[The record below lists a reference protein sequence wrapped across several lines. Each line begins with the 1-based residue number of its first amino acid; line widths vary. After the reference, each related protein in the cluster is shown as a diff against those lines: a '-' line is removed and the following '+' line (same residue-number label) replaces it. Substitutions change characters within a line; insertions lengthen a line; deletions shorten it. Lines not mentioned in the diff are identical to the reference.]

1 MLNRC
6 LKFIII
12 ARTNE
17 LRTRSQ
23 LDLFRRL
30 LEGKPFLAS
39 LSQQFA
45 QSNKRIS
52 NYIPAQCDNTQPVE
66 IVIHLLNDVA
76 DHSGGSED
84 ENNTHSEMKAM
95 LNSSRSAFL
104 DEINTAS
111 GDEKTSGSENTRN
124 LTNILKQITA
134 TVNNPSGS
142 SAANRR
148 ASVPSSNAFG
158 IISRPLKHV
167 DLFADSYTVAHVIEL
182 NLV

>member
-1 MLNRC
+1 
-6 LKFIII
+6 
-12 ARTNE
+12 
-17 LRTRSQ
+17 
-23 LDLFRRL
+23 
-30 LEGKPFLAS
+30 
-39 LSQQFA
+39 
-45 QSNKRIS
+45 
-52 NYIPAQCDNTQPVE
+52 
-66 IVIHLLNDVA
+66 
-76 DHSGGSED
+76 
-84 ENNTHSEMKAM
+84 M